1 MDNSI
6 LEEIKQKALEEH
18 IPILMDDTLN
28 EMAKYLKKEKVS
40 RLLEIGTAVRIF
52 CDMLFKIFRRK
63 RQNWYNRIR
72 WRKSKTGNK
81 QHNFIRPKW

>member
-63 RQNWYNRIR
+63 RQN
-72 WRKSKTGNK
+72 
-81 QHNFIRPKW
+81 